1 MATKKIML
9 RKLEDG
15 TVEAISQSGAKL
27 VLGHAEGVFDP
38 GEIAEIALAGCAI
51 LSSRRETA
59 GDEVRAEVSGEYN
72 EEANR
77 FDSFTET
84 LFVKGE
90 EEPGKLEQAVQDAIR
105 VNCTIARTYERG
117 AKVKVNVEIEKK

>member
-1 MATKKIML
+1 ML

-15 TVEAISQSGAKL
+15 TVEAISPSGAKL
-27 VLGHAEGVFDP
+27 VLGHAEGVLDP
-38 GEIAEIALAGCAI
+38 GEIAEIALAGCGI
-51 LSSRRETA
+51 LSCRRVTE

-77 FDSFTET
+77 FDSFSET
-84 LFVKGE
+84 IFVKGE

-105 VNCTIARTYERG
+105 QNCTIARTYERG
-117 AKVKVNVEIEKK
+117 AKINVDVEIEKK